1 MYRIPLAILGAKY
14 DIIAGVKELTETG
27 ILQRNTAFFL
37 LAKGGLLSVLGGRM
51 FPGGI
56 HPEEGVNGKSVT
68 GVLPITILPPPSRVF
83 IPMQQHIGVP
93 SRCVVAPGDYV
104 KIGQIIGEAGG
115 FVSAPV
121 HASVSGMVKAVEPRQ
136 MANGLTVQVVIIEND
151 FKDAWAPLTPA
162 AKPDALSAK
171 ELAEICRNAGIVGL
185 GGATFPTSVKLSP
198 PPDKKLDTLVI
209 NGAECEP
216 YLSADHRLMLEKA
229 ELIADGIALVKKA
242 LGLKTVLMGIESNKM
257 DAVSIM
263 QEKLAKIDNAIVRA
277 LPIHYPQGGEKQLI
291 YALTRRAVPYGG
303 LPADVGVVV
312 FNVGTLAAISRAVR
326 EGRPIVERVAT
337 VGGRVNKPGN
347 FLVRI
352 GTPVEELVKAAGGL
366 KDGVRKVVYGGPMM
380 GQSILDENI
389 PVTKG
394 CSGLLALGQ
403 EAVEPEET
411 NCIRCGRCVE
421 ACPMRLMPLL
431 MDQYGRVGDVEAA
444 EKARV
449 MNCIECGCCSFV
461 CPAKRRLVQS
471 FRASKKAV
479 GEKRAKEAAAKK
491 GGA

>member
-1 MYRIPLAILGAKY
+1 
-14 DIIAGVKELTETG
+14 
-27 ILQRNTAFFL
+27 
-37 LAKGGLLSVLGGRM
+37 M

-68 GVLPITILPPPSRVF
+68 GVLPITILPPPSRVI

-93 SRCVVAPGDYV
+93 CKCVVAPGDYV

-121 HASVSGMVKAVEPRQ
+121 HASVSGKVVAVEPRQ
-136 MANGLTVQVVIIEND
+136 MANGLTVQTVIIEND
-151 FKDAWAPLTPA
+151 FKEDWVPLTPA
-162 AKPDALSAK
+162 ANPGSLSAK
-171 ELAEICRNAGIVGL
+171 ELAEISRNAGIVGL
-185 GGATFPTSVKLSP
+185 GGATFPTAVKLSP

-229 ELIADGIALVKKA
+229 DLIADGIALVKKA
-242 LGLKTVLMGIESNKM
+242 LGLNAVIMGIESNKM
-257 DAVSIM
+257 DAVSVM
-263 QEKLAKIDNAIVRA
+263 QEKLAKIENATVRA

-291 YALTRRAVPYGG
+291 YTLTRRAVPYGG

-326 EGRPIVERVAT
+326 EGRPVVERVAT

-352 GTPVEELVKAAGGL
+352 GTPVEALVNAAGGFT
-366 KDGVRKVVYGGPMM
+366 DGVRKVIYGGPMM
-380 GQSILDENI
+380 GQSIRDESI

-403 EAVEPEET
+403 EAVEPEES
-411 NCIRCGRCVE
+411 NCIRCGRCSR
-421 ACPMRLMPLL
+421 ACPMLLMPML
-431 MDQYGRVGDVEAA
+431 MDQYARAKDVEAA

-461 CPAKRRLVQS
+461 CPAKRYLVQS
-471 FRASKKAV
+471 FRESKKAV
-479 GEKRAKEAAAKK
+479 GAKRAKEAAAKK